1 MIDAVVGQQCVKG
14 AIAKE
19 RAVVGQDTT
28 AGNVDGAGDVTGNR
42 IHGLDI
48 AAETFRYARIEQRH
62 TTRTGLLRR

>member
-1 MIDAVVGQQCVKG
+1 MPRPTGRVGSELHSDHDPG
-14 AIAKE
+14 NSSASS
-19 RAVVGQDTT
+19 T